1 MKTLLVP
8 TDFSSNAASAL
19 DYAAAI
25 ANHFGSTILLV
36 NTYKAPRRADMFVPI
51 DEFIRQ
57 DAQQQM
63 DEQIKRVGPELKNG
77 ATVETFLLQGEIVP
91 TLLRFAEQKEVD
103 LIVMGTQGAS
113 GLKEVFI
120 GSTTS
125 ALMTQTRRPVLA
137 IPNGYAFRPVAS
149 AVLAIDDFDISS
161 HTVVAPLTRIARSFN
176 AKVLVYH
183 VERAS
188 DDAGIDPSVDIFLDG
203 VEHSFHYELNSREI
217 NDSINDFVLDSRA
230 DLLCMIQRDRG
241 FFEKLL
247 RGSTTRKEVFDSPV
261 PLLVLHD
268 VK

>member
-36 NTYKAPRRADMFVPI
+36 NTYKAPRRADMFVSI

-125 ALMTQTRRPVLA
+125 ALMTQTRHPQRICLPPGRQRRVGYRRFRHLLPYRRGPAHPDRPQL
-137 IPNGYAFRPVAS
+137 
-149 AVLAIDDFDISS
+149 
-161 HTVVAPLTRIARSFN
+161 
-176 AKVLVYH
+176 
-183 VERAS
+183 
-188 DDAGIDPSVDIFLDG
+188 
-203 VEHSFHYELNSREI
+203 
-217 NDSINDFVLDSRA
+217 
-230 DLLCMIQRDRG
+230 
-241 FFEKLL
+241 
-247 RGSTTRKEVFDSPV
+247 
-261 PLLVLHD
+261 
-268 VK
+268 